1 MKPGKE
7 LLFLALGGS
16 GEIGMNANLYGCDG
30 KWVMVDLGMTFS
42 DPAYPGVE
50 LVFPDLE
57 FIEERADDLLGIVL
71 THGHEDHIGA
81 LPYLAADLGVP
92 LFATPFTADLIR
104 RKLEEQGLVKD
115 VELNVIENEGS
126 LQLGPFGFRYLP
138 LAHSIAE
145 GNALL
150 IDTPYGRI
158 FHTGDWKLDDEPIVG
173 VPSTPETLT
182 ALGDEG
188 VLAMVC
194 DSTNVFNPE
203 SSGSEGAV
211 RDALIKAVKP
221 LKGRALITTF
231 ASNVARLHTLGEVA
245 KATNRAFCVAGRSL
259 DRIIA
264 VAKANGYL
272 KDLPELVDF
281 DTAMGMPRRQVLV
294 VATGGQG
301 EPRAALARVAE
312 GNHQIKLEA
321 GDTVLFSSKVIPGNE
336 IAIGRIQ
343 NKLAEDGIQMITDRQ
358 ADIHVSGHPGRPEL
372 AEMYR
377 WIRPQILVP
386 VHGEMRHMT
395 EQARFGTEQG
405 IPSVVVQ
412 KNGDMVRLA
421 PGKPGVI
428 SRERAGRLV
437 LDGDVILPADGM
449 TMAERRKLAVNGQVS
464 VAVALDGRGG
474 LIGDPVVRAL
484 GLPVEDDLDAFI
496 AETIEDV
503 REAINKPGKAKP
515 KGRGGR
521 SEGRSSGG
529 GNDVQEAIRLAVRRA
544 ATRWTG
550 KKPVVTV
557 LMIAG

>member
-115 VELNVIENEGS
+115 IELNVIENEGS

>member
-81 LPYLAADLGVP
+81 LPYLAADLNVP

-484 GLPVEDDLDAFI
+484 GLPVEDDLEAFI